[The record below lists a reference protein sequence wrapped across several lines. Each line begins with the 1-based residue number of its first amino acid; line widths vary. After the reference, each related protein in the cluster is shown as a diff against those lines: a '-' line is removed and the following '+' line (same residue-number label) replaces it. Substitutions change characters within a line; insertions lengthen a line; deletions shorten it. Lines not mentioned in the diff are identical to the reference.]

1 MTAAPFTLRPATDAD
16 HAALADLMT
25 AVNPRHPLSTA
36 ALDHHLGSLRGHPLG
51 LHVALWIAE
60 ATRDGQPALLGVA
73 SVMQFAGM
81 YHPDRYHAEVGVHP
95 AARGQGVGRA
105 LAATLED
112 HLRGRGAR
120 EVLAGAYEDDPD
132 SLAFLNRREFR
143 EVMRF
148 FDNVLNLAD
157 FDPHAWAAQRALPA
171 GVRAVTY
178 ADLCAQTGED
188 AARDAYYRGFQ
199 QARADVPRTSPAT
212 PVSPE
217 DFRQRLQ
224 APHFLPGGVLL
235 AVTEGGEVAA
245 LSELE
250 LEDGDPHRLN
260 TGLTGTTRAW
270 RRQGLALAL
279 KLRALD
285 LARDLGAREVWTGN
299 ATTNAPML
307 ALNDRLGFRPR
318 VAWVEMQRGRADG

>member
-1 MTAAPFTLRPATDAD
+1 
-16 HAALADLMT
+16 
-25 AVNPRHPLSTA
+25 
-36 ALDHHLGSLRGHPLG
+36 
-51 LHVALWIAE
+51 
-60 ATRDGQPALLGVA
+60 
-73 SVMQFAGM
+73 
-81 YHPDRYHAEVGVHP
+81 
-95 AARGQGVGRA
+95 
-105 LAATLED
+105 
-112 HLRGRGAR
+112 
-120 EVLAGAYEDDPD
+120 
-132 SLAFLNRREFR
+132 
-143 EVMRF
+143 
-148 FDNVLNLAD
+148 
-157 FDPHAWAAQRALPA
+157 PA

-178 ADLCAQTGED
+178 ADLCAQLGED

-199 QARADVPRTSPAT
+199 QARADVPRTAPAT
-212 PVSPE
+212 PVTPE

-235 AVTEGGEVAA
+235 AVTESGEVAA

-260 TGLTGTTRAW
+260 TGLTGTARAW

-318 VAWVEMQRGRADG
+318 VAWVEMQRGRVDG

>member
-1 MTAAPFTLRPATDAD
+1 
-16 HAALADLMT
+16 
-25 AVNPRHPLSTA
+25 
-36 ALDHHLGSLRGHPLG
+36 
-51 LHVALWIAE
+51 
-60 ATRDGQPALLGVA
+60 
-73 SVMQFAGM
+73 
-81 YHPDRYHAEVGVHP
+81 
-95 AARGQGVGRA
+95 
-105 LAATLED
+105 
-112 HLRGRGAR
+112 
-120 EVLAGAYEDDPD
+120 
-132 SLAFLNRREFR
+132 
-143 EVMRF
+143 MRF
-148 FDNVLNLAD
+148 FDNVLTLAD
-157 FDPHAWAAQRALPA
+157 FDPDAWAAQRALPA

-178 ADLCAQTGED
+178 ADLCAQLGED

-199 QARADVPRTSPAT
+199 QARADVPRTAPAT
-212 PVSPE
+212 PVTPE

-235 AVTEGGEVAA
+235 AVTESGEVAA

-260 TGLTGTTRAW
+260 TGLTGTARAW

-307 ALNDRLGFRPR
+307 ALNDRLASARASPGSRCSAAGQTDDHRDPHRRARVGRGGRHPDRREPARPPDR
-318 VAWVEMQRGRADG
+318 